1 MDTSACHLKHKSM
14 AKHRSHIV
22 RPVLAENNSKLQNR
36 FDFVFSEDIRDWMF
50 PRNTDGRKR
59 RKEFEKGRV

>member
-1 MDTSACHLKHKSM
+1 M

-22 RPVLAENNSKLQNR
+22 RPVLADNNSKLPNR
-36 FDFVFSEDIRDWMF
+36 FDFVFSSDIRDWMF

-59 RKEFEKGRV
+59 RNKYEKDQLSIRKHGMV